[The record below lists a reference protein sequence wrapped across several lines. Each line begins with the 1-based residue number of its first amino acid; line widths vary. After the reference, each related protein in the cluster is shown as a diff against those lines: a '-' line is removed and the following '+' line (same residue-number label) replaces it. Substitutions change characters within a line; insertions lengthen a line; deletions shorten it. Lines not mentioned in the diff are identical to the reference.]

1 MRKFSLYFYNGIKEH
16 WRAELRGMKVQR
28 APCWILPLACALE
41 PCEGKEHLL
50 MKNQFP
56 TLFSPCMIGNV
67 EIKNRICKAPQTTG
81 FSHMDG
87 TVSSRLVRY
96 YEDLAKGEVGMI
108 IVEYAFV
115 DRDCSKSASNQLGI
129 CDDEYIV
136 GLGWLADTIKNLGS
150 VPCIQIEHCGRQRFL
165 GPPMKSA
172 SPNPW
177 PLMYDR
183 YGKAAIPSELT
194 INEIDQLIEDF
205 GKAAWR
211 AKTAGFQVVE
221 IHGAHGYLITNFL
234 SPFTNQRR
242 DWYGG
247 SRENRFRFL
256 EQVFKRCKE
265 YVGEDFPI
273 IVRLS
278 GTDYEPGGMTIE
290 DTIYYAK
297 RLEELGCAAIDVSGG
312 DHHQMIHQVTPMQIP
327 RGHNVWAAEAIE
339 KEVNIPVFA
348 TGSITQ
354 PAYAEEIL
362 ASGKADFISMG
373 RPLLADPYWAK
384 KAMEGHP
391 EDISPCIRCNE
402 GCLDRG
408 NHLGKSINCT
418 MNPLLGF
425 EDALALKP
433 AEHKKKIAVVG
444 GGPGG
449 LKAADTAALKGHE
462 VTLFEKRKLGGYLH
476 EASYPEFKADIRDA
490 MNYLITQI
498 HKRGITIVEKEA
510 KAEDLSGFDVVII
523 AAGASPVKLSVPGAD
538 RENVTMAVDVLC
550 EAAEKPTG
558 KIVVVGGGLIG
569 TETAVMFGQNPD
581 NQVTIVE
588 MLPQIMNGC
597 SDSDH
602 TVYSD
607 MIREHKIQ
615 VHTSARVLEIG
626 DEGVLIEEKGKKLTV
641 PADHVFLAV
650 GMKPNRSLYDEL
662 KAEGKEVYNVGDS
675 LATGKIYD
683 AIHAGYKAAWRI

>member
-1 MRKFSLYFYNGIKEH
+1 
-16 WRAELRGMKVQR
+16 
-28 APCWILPLACALE
+28 
-41 PCEGKEHLL
+41 
-50 MKNQFP
+50 MKNLYP
-56 TLFSPCMIGNV
+56 TLFSPCKIGNV

-87 TVSSRLVRY
+87 TVSSRLIRC

-108 IVEYAFV
+108 IVEYAYV
-115 DRDCSKSASNQLGI
+115 DNKYSKSASNQLGI
-129 CDDEYIV
+129 CDDEYMV
-136 GLGWLADTIKNLGS
+136 GLGWLADTIKNNDC

-172 SPNPW
+172 SSNPW
-177 PLMYDR
+177 PLMYER
-183 YGKAAIPSELT
+183 YGKAAIPEELT
-194 INEIDQLIEDF
+194 IDEIHQLVEDF

-234 SPFTNQRR
+234 SPFTNQRK

-278 GTDYEPGGMTIE
+278 GTDYEPDGMTIE

-312 DHHQMIHQVTPMQIP
+312 DHHQMIHQVSPMQIP
-327 RGHNVWAAEAIE
+327 RGHNVWAAEAIK
-339 KEVNIPVFA
+339 KEVSIPVFA

-354 PAYAEEIL
+354 PDYAEEIL

-384 KAMEGHP
+384 KAMEGRA

-425 EDALALKP
+425 EDALAIRP
-433 AEHKKKIAVVG
+433 AEMKKRIAVVG
-444 GGPGG
+444 GGPAGM
-449 LKAADTAALKGHE
+449 KAADTAALRGHE

-490 MNYLITQI
+490 LKYLITQ
-498 HKRGITIVEKEA
+498 VEKHGVQVVNKEA
-510 KAEDLSGFDVVII
+510 EAADLEGFDAVII
-523 AAGASPVKLSVPGAD
+523 AAGASPAGLGVPGTD
-538 RENVTMAVDVLC
+538 RSNVTLAVDSLC
-550 EAAEKPTG
+550 EGAQKLTG
-558 KIVVVGGGLIG
+558 RIVVIGGGLIG
-569 TETAVMFGQNPD
+569 TETAIQMSLDPE

-588 MLPQIMNGC
+588 MLPEIMNGC
-597 SDSDH
+597 SDCDH
-602 TVYSD
+602 IVYSD
-607 MIREHKIQ
+607 MIREKKIR
-615 VHTSARVLEIG
+615 VLTSARVMEIA
-626 DEGVLIEEKGKKLTV
+626 DEGVAVEYKGRRQV
-641 PADHVFLAV
+641 IPADHVLLAT
-650 GMKPNRSLYDEL
+650 GMKPNRQLYEEL
-662 KAEGKEVYNVGDS
+662 KAKGVCVRNVGDS
-675 LATGKIYD
+675 LQAGKIYD
-683 AIHAGYKAAWRI
+683 AIHTGYKAGLKI

>member
-1 MRKFSLYFYNGIKEH
+1 
-16 WRAELRGMKVQR
+16 MK
-28 APCWILPLACALE
+28 CSY
-41 PCEGKEHLL
+41 
-50 MKNQFP
+50 P
-56 TLFSPCMIGNV
+56 TLFSPCKIGNV

-87 TVSSRLVRY
+87 TVSSRLIRC

-108 IVEYAFV
+108 IVEYAYV
-115 DRDCSKSASNQLGI
+115 DNKYSKSASNQLGI
-129 CDDEYIV
+129 CDDEYMV
-136 GLGWLADTIKNLGS
+136 GLGWLADTIKNNDC

-172 SPNPW
+172 SANPW
-177 PLMYDR
+177 PLMYER
-183 YGKAAIPSELT
+183 YGQAAIPEELT
-194 INEIDQLIEDF
+194 IEEIHQLVEDF

-234 SPFTNQRR
+234 SPFTNQRK

-278 GTDYEPGGMTIE
+278 GTDYEPGGMTID
-290 DTIYYAK
+290 DTTYYAK

-327 RGHNVWAAEAIE
+327 RGHNVWAAEAIK
-339 KEVNIPVFA
+339 KEVSIPVFA

-354 PAYAEEIL
+354 PDYAEEIL

-384 KAMEGHP
+384 KAMEGRA

-425 EDALALKP
+425 EDALAIRP
-433 AEHKKKIAVVG
+433 AETKKRVAVVG
-444 GGPGG
+444 GGPAGM
-449 LKAADTAALKGHE
+449 KAADTAALRGHE

-490 MNYLITQI
+490 LAYLITQ
-498 HKRGITIVEKEA
+498 VEKHGVEIVKKEA
-510 KAEDLSGFDVVII
+510 TAADLEGFDAVII
-523 AAGASPVKLSVPGAD
+523 AAGASPAGLGVPGAD
-538 RENVTMAVDVLC
+538 RSSVTLAVDSLT
-550 EAAEKPTG
+550 EDAQKLTG
-558 KIVVVGGGLIG
+558 RIVVIGGGLIG
-569 TETAVMFGQNPD
+569 TEAAIQMSLDPE

-588 MLPQIMNGC
+588 MLPEIMNGC
-597 SDSDH
+597 SDCDH
-602 TVYSD
+602 IVYSD
-607 MIREHKIQ
+607 MIREKKIQ
-615 VHTSARVLEIG
+615 VLTSARVLEIG
-626 DEGVLIEEKGKKLTV
+626 DDGVTAEWKGRRQV
-641 PADHVFLAV
+641 IPADHVLLAT
-650 GMKPNRSLYDEL
+650 GMKPNRQLYEEL
-662 KAEGKEVYNVGDS
+662 KEKGVCVRNVGDS
-675 LATGKIYD
+675 LQPGKIYD
-683 AIHAGYKAAWRI
+683 AIHTGYKAGLKI

>member
-1 MRKFSLYFYNGIKEH
+1 MNH
-16 WRAELRGMKVQR
+16 
-28 APCWILPLACALE
+28 
-41 PCEGKEHLL
+41 
-50 MKNQFP
+50 QFP
-56 TLFSPCMIGNV
+56 TLFSPYKIGNV

-81 FSHMDG
+81 LSHMDG
-87 TVSSRLVRY
+87 TVSSRLVRC

-136 GLGWLADTIKNLGS
+136 GLGWLADTIKNNDC

-177 PLMYDR
+177 PLMYER
-183 YGKAAIPSELT
+183 YGQAAIPEELT
-194 INEIDQLIEDF
+194 IEEIHQLIEDF
-205 GKAAWR
+205 GRAALR

-234 SPFTNQRR
+234 SPFTNQRK

-256 EQVFKRCKE
+256 EQVFKRCRE

-312 DHHQMIHQVTPMQIP
+312 DHHQMIHQVSPMQIP
-327 RGHNVWAAEAIE
+327 RGHNVWAAEAIK

-354 PAYAEEIL
+354 PQFAEEIL

-425 EDALALKP
+425 EDALALRP
-433 AEHKKKIAVVG
+433 AEHPEKIAVVG
-444 GGPGG
+444 GGPAGM
-449 LKAADTAALKGHE
+449 KAADAAALRGHQ
-462 VTLFEKRKLGGYLH
+462 VSLFEKRKLGGYLH

-490 MNYLITQI
+490 LNYLVTQVRK
-498 HKRGITIVEKEA
+498 HGVTIVEKEA
-510 KAEDLSGFDVVII
+510 KLEDLTDFDAVIV
-523 AAGASPVKLSVPGAD
+523 AAGASPVGLKVPGAD
-538 RENVTMAVDVLC
+538 LPTVNLAVDVLC
-550 EAAEKPTG
+550 GEAEKPSG
-558 KIVVVGGGLIG
+558 KIVVIGGGMIG
-569 TETAVMFGQNPD
+569 TETAVLFGQNPD
-581 NQVTIVE
+581 NQVTIIE
-588 MLPQIMNGC
+588 MLPQIMKGC
-597 SDSDH
+597 SDSDR
-602 TVYSD
+602 TVYGE
-607 MIREHKIQ
+607 MIREHHIQ
-615 VHTSARVLEIG
+615 VFTSSRVTEIT
-626 DEGVLIEEKGKKLTV
+626 DEGVVMEQNGRRRLI
-641 PADHVFLAV
+641 PADHVFLAT
-650 GMKPNRSLYDEL
+650 GMRPNRDLYDSL
-662 KAEGKEVYNVGDS
+662 KAQGRRVYNVGDS
-675 LATGKIYD
+675 LEPGKIYD
-683 AIHAGYKAAWRI
+683 AIHTGYKAGWKI

>member
-1 MRKFSLYFYNGIKEH
+1 
-16 WRAELRGMKVQR
+16 MK
-28 APCWILPLACALE
+28 CSY
-41 PCEGKEHLL
+41 
-50 MKNQFP
+50 P
-56 TLFSPCMIGNV
+56 TLLSPCNV

-87 TVSSRLVRY
+87 TVSSRLIRC

-108 IVEYAFV
+108 IVEYAYV
-115 DRDCSKSASNQLGI
+115 DNKYSKSASNQLGI
-129 CDDEYIV
+129 CDDEYMV
-136 GLGWLADTIKNLGS
+136 GLGWLADTIKNNDC

-165 GPPMKSA
+165 VPPMKCA
-172 SPNPW
+172 SSNPW
-177 PLMYDR
+177 PLMYER
-183 YGKAAIPSELT
+183 YGQAAIPEELT
-194 INEIDQLIEDF
+194 IEEIHQLVGDF

-234 SPFTNQRR
+234 SPFTNQRK

-256 EQVFKRCKE
+256 EQVFTRCKE

-278 GTDYEPGGMTIE
+278 GTDYEPGGMTID

-327 RGHNVWAAEAIE
+327 RGHNVWAAEAIK
-339 KEVNIPVFA
+339 KEVSIPVFA

-354 PAYAEEIL
+354 PDYAEEIL

-384 KAMEGHP
+384 KAMEGRA

-425 EDALALKP
+425 EDALAIRP
-433 AEHKKKIAVVG
+433 AETKKRVAVVG
-444 GGPGG
+444 GGPSGM
-449 LKAADTAALKGHE
+449 KAADTAALRGHE

-490 MNYLITQI
+490 LAYLITQ
-498 HKRGITIVEKEA
+498 VEKHGVEIVKKEA
-510 KAEDLSGFDVVII
+510 TAADLEGFDAVII
-523 AAGASPVKLSVPGAD
+523 AAGASPAGLGVPGAD
-538 RENVTMAVDVLC
+538 RSRVTLAVDSLT
-550 EAAEKPTG
+550 EDAQKLTG
-558 KIVVVGGGLIG
+558 RIVVIGGGLIG
-569 TETAVMFGQNPD
+569 TEAAIQMSLDPE

-588 MLPQIMNGC
+588 MLPEIMNGC
-597 SDSDH
+597 SDCDH
-602 TVYSD
+602 IVYSD
-607 MIREHKIQ
+607 MIREKKIQ
-615 VHTSARVLEIG
+615 VLTSARVLEIG
-626 DEGVLIEEKGKKLTV
+626 DDGVTAEWKGRRQV
-641 PADHVFLAV
+641 IPADHVLLAT
-650 GMKPNRSLYDEL
+650 GMKPNRQLYEEL
-662 KAEGKEVYNVGDS
+662 KEKGVCVRNVGDS
-675 LATGKIYD
+675 LQPGKIYD
-683 AIHAGYKAAWRI
+683 AIHTGYKAGLKI

>member
-1 MRKFSLYFYNGIKEH
+1 
-16 WRAELRGMKVQR
+16 MK
-28 APCWILPLACALE
+28 CSY
-41 PCEGKEHLL
+41 
-50 MKNQFP
+50 P
-56 TLFSPCMIGNV
+56 TLFSPCKIGNV

-87 TVSSRLVRY
+87 TVSSRLIRC

-108 IVEYAFV
+108 IVEYAYV
-115 DRDCSKSASNQLGI
+115 DNKYSKSASNQLGI
-129 CDDEYIV
+129 CDDEYMV
-136 GLGWLADTIKNLGS
+136 GLGWLADTIKNNDC

-172 SPNPW
+172 SANPW
-177 PLMYDR
+177 PLMYER
-183 YGKAAIPSELT
+183 YGQAAIPEELT
-194 INEIDQLIEDF
+194 IEEIHQLVEDF

-234 SPFTNQRR
+234 SPFTNQRK

-278 GTDYEPGGMTIE
+278 GTDYEPDGMTIE

-327 RGHNVWAAEAIE
+327 RGHNVWAAEAIK
-339 KEVNIPVFA
+339 KEVSIPVFA

-354 PAYAEEIL
+354 PDYAEEIL

-384 KAMEGHP
+384 KAMEGRA
-391 EDISPCIRCNE
+391 EDIAPCIRCNE

-425 EDALALKP
+425 EDALAIRP
-433 AEHKKKIAVVG
+433 AETKKRVAVVG
-444 GGPGG
+444 GGPAGM
-449 LKAADTAALKGHE
+449 KAADTAALRGHE

-490 MNYLITQI
+490 LAYLITQ
-498 HKRGITIVEKEA
+498 VEKHGVEIVKKEA
-510 KAEDLSGFDVVII
+510 TAADLEGFDAVII
-523 AAGASPVKLSVPGAD
+523 AAGASPAGLGVPGAD
-538 RENVTMAVDVLC
+538 RSSVTLAVDSLT
-550 EAAEKPTG
+550 EDAQKLTG
-558 KIVVVGGGLIG
+558 RIVVIGGGLIG
-569 TETAVMFGQNPD
+569 TEAAIQISLDPE

-588 MLPQIMNGC
+588 MLPEIMNGC
-597 SDSDH
+597 SDCDH
-602 TVYSD
+602 IVYSD
-607 MIREHKIQ
+607 MIREKKIQ
-615 VHTSARVLEIG
+615 VLTSARVLEIG
-626 DEGVLIEEKGKKLTV
+626 DDGVTAEWKGRRQV
-641 PADHVFLAV
+641 IPADHVLLAT
-650 GMKPNRSLYDEL
+650 GMKPNRQLYEEL
-662 KAEGKEVYNVGDS
+662 KEKGVCVRNVGDS
-675 LATGKIYD
+675 LQPGKIYD
-683 AIHAGYKAAWRI
+683 AIHTGYKAGLKI

>member
-1 MRKFSLYFYNGIKEH
+1 
-16 WRAELRGMKVQR
+16 MK
-28 APCWILPLACALE
+28 CSY
-41 PCEGKEHLL
+41 
-50 MKNQFP
+50 P
-56 TLFSPCMIGNV
+56 TLFSPCKIGNV

-87 TVSSRLVRY
+87 TVSSRLIRC

-108 IVEYAFV
+108 IVEYAYV
-115 DRDCSKSASNQLGI
+115 DNKYSKSASNQLGI
-129 CDDEYIV
+129 CDDEYMV
-136 GLGWLADTIKNLGS
+136 GLGWLADTIKNNDC

-172 SPNPW
+172 SANPW
-177 PLMYDR
+177 PLMYER
-183 YGKAAIPSELT
+183 YGQAAIPEELT
-194 INEIDQLIEDF
+194 IEEIHQLVEDF

-234 SPFTNQRR
+234 SPFTNQRK

-278 GTDYEPGGMTIE
+278 GTDYEPDGMTIE

-327 RGHNVWAAEAIE
+327 RGHNVWAAEAIK
-339 KEVNIPVFA
+339 KEVSIPVFA

-354 PAYAEEIL
+354 PDYAEEIL

-384 KAMEGHP
+384 KAMEGRA

-418 MNPLLGF
+418 MNPLLEF
-425 EDALALKP
+425 EDALAIRP
-433 AEHKKKIAVVG
+433 AETKKRVAVVG
-444 GGPGG
+444 GGPAGM
-449 LKAADTAALKGHE
+449 KAADTAALRGHE

-490 MNYLITQI
+490 LAYLITQ
-498 HKRGITIVEKEA
+498 VEKHGVEIVKKEA
-510 KAEDLSGFDVVII
+510 TAADLEGFDAVII
-523 AAGASPVKLSVPGAD
+523 AAGASPAGLGVPGAD
-538 RENVTMAVDVLC
+538 RSSVTLAVDSLT
-550 EAAEKPTG
+550 EDAQKLTG
-558 KIVVVGGGLIG
+558 RIVVIGGGLIG
-569 TETAVMFGQNPD
+569 TEAAIQMSLDPE

-588 MLPQIMNGC
+588 MLPEIMNGC
-597 SDSDH
+597 SDCDH
-602 TVYSD
+602 IVYSD
-607 MIREHKIQ
+607 MIREKKIQ
-615 VHTSARVLEIG
+615 VLTSARVLEIG
-626 DEGVLIEEKGKKLTV
+626 DDGVTAEWKGRRQV
-641 PADHVFLAV
+641 IPADHVLLAT
-650 GMKPNRSLYDEL
+650 GMKPNRQLYEEL
-662 KAEGKEVYNVGDS
+662 KEKGVCVRNVGDS
-675 LATGKIYD
+675 LQPGKIYD
-683 AIHAGYKAAWRI
+683 AIHTGYKAGLKI

>member
-1 MRKFSLYFYNGIKEH
+1 MNPYY
-16 WRAELRGMKVQR
+16 
-28 APCWILPLACALE
+28 
-41 PCEGKEHLL
+41 
-50 MKNQFP
+50 P
-56 TLFSPCMIGNV
+56 TLFSPCKIGNV
-67 EIKNRICKAPQTTG
+67 VIKNRICKAPQTTG
-81 FSHMDG
+81 MSHMDG
-87 TVSSRLVRY
+87 TVSSRLVRC
-96 YEDLAKGEVGMI
+96 YEDLARGEVGMI
-108 IVEYAFV
+108 IVEYAYV
-115 DRDCSKSASNQLGI
+115 DRKCSKSASNQLGI

-136 GLGWLADTIKNLGS
+136 GLGWLADTIKNLDC

-172 SPNPW
+172 SSNPW
-177 PLMYDR
+177 PLMYER
-183 YGKAAIPSELT
+183 YGKAAIPEELT
-194 INEIDQLIEDF
+194 IEEIDQLVEDF

-312 DHHQMIHQVTPMQIP
+312 DHHQMIHQVTPMQLS
-327 RGHNVWAAEAIE
+327 RGHNVWAAEAIK
-339 KEVNIPVFA
+339 KEVGIPVFA

-354 PAYAEEIL
+354 PDYAEEIL

-384 KAMEGHP
+384 KAMEGHA

-418 MNPLLGF
+418 MNPTLGF
-425 EDALALKP
+425 EDALAIRP
-433 AEHKKKIAVVG
+433 AEAPKKVAVVG
-444 GGPGG
+444 GGPAG
-449 LKAADTAALKGHE
+449 LKAADTAALRGHE
-462 VTLFEKRKLGGYLH
+462 VTLFEKRALGGYLH

-490 MNYLITQI
+490 LKYLVTQVNK
-498 HKRGITIVEKEA
+498 HGVKVVEKEA
-510 KAEDLSGFDVVII
+510 ALEDLKGFDAVIV
-523 AAGASPVKLSVPGAD
+523 AAGTTPAGLRVPGAD
-538 RENVTMAVDVLC
+538 RPEVSIAVDALRPDGIR
-550 EAAEKPTG
+550 PTG
-558 KIVVVGGGLIG
+558 EIVVIGGGLIG
-569 TETAVMFGQNPD
+569 VETAIQFSRTEGNH
-581 NQVTIVE
+581 VTIIE
-588 MLPQIMNGC
+588 MLPRIMNGC
-597 SDSDH
+597 SDCDH
-602 TVYSD
+602 IVYTD
-607 MIREHKIQ
+607 WIREKNIR
-615 VHTSARVLEIG
+615 VCTCARVTEIG
-626 DEGVLIEEKGKKLTV
+626 EEGVTFEAGGRRQTV
-641 PADHVFLAV
+641 PADHVFLAT
-650 GMKPNRSLYDEL
+650 GMKPCGGLYEQL
-662 KAEGKEVYNVGDS
+662 CAEGVKAYIVGDCQ
-675 LATGKIYD
+675 TPGKIYD
-683 AIHAGYKAAWRI
+683 AIHSGYKAGLKV

>member
-1 MRKFSLYFYNGIKEH
+1 MNH
-16 WRAELRGMKVQR
+16 
-28 APCWILPLACALE
+28 
-41 PCEGKEHLL
+41 
-50 MKNQFP
+50 QFP
-56 TLFSPCMIGNV
+56 TLFSPYKIGNV

-81 FSHMDG
+81 LSHMDG
-87 TVSSRLVRY
+87 TVSSRLVRC

-136 GLGWLADTIKNLGS
+136 GLGWLADTIKNNDC

-177 PLMYDR
+177 PLMYER
-183 YGKAAIPSELT
+183 YGQAAIPEELT
-194 INEIDQLIEDF
+194 IEEIHQLIEDF
-205 GKAAWR
+205 GRAALR

-234 SPFTNQRR
+234 SPFTNQRK

-256 EQVFKRCKE
+256 EQVFKRCRE

-312 DHHQMIHQVTPMQIP
+312 DHHQMIHQVSPMQIP
-327 RGHNVWAAEAIE
+327 RGHNVWAAEAIK

-354 PAYAEEIL
+354 PQFAEEIL

-425 EDALALKP
+425 EDALALRP
-433 AEHKKKIAVVG
+433 AEHPEKIAVVG
-444 GGPGG
+444 GGPAGM
-449 LKAADTAALKGHE
+449 KAADAAALRGHQ
-462 VTLFEKRKLGGYLH
+462 VSLFEKRKLGGYLH

-490 MNYLITQI
+490 LNYLVTQVRK
-498 HKRGITIVEKEA
+498 HGVTIVEKEA
-510 KAEDLSGFDVVII
+510 KLEDLTDFDAVIV
-523 AAGASPVKLSVPGAD
+523 AAGASPVELKVPGAD
-538 RENVTMAVDVLC
+538 RPNVTLAVDVLC
-550 EAAEKPTG
+550 GEAEKPSG
-558 KIVVVGGGLIG
+558 KIVVIGGGMIG
-569 TETAVMFGQNPD
+569 TETAVLFGQNPD
-581 NQVTIVE
+581 NQVTIIE
-588 MLPQIMNGC
+588 MLPQIMKGC
-597 SDSDH
+597 SDSDR
-602 TVYSD
+602 TVYGE
-607 MIREHKIQ
+607 MIREHHIQ
-615 VHTSARVLEIG
+615 VFTSSRVTEIT
-626 DEGVLIEEKGKKLTV
+626 DEGVVMEQNGRRRLI
-641 PADHVFLAV
+641 PADHVFLAT
-650 GMKPNRSLYDEL
+650 GMRPNRDLYDSL
-662 KAEGKEVYNVGDS
+662 KAQGRRVYNVGDS
-675 LATGKIYD
+675 LEPGKIYD
-683 AIHAGYKAAWRI
+683 AIHTGYKAGWKI

>member
-1 MRKFSLYFYNGIKEH
+1 
-16 WRAELRGMKVQR
+16 MK
-28 APCWILPLACALE
+28 CSY
-41 PCEGKEHLL
+41 
-50 MKNQFP
+50 P
-56 TLFSPCMIGNV
+56 TLFSPCKIGNV

-87 TVSSRLVRY
+87 TVSSRLIRC

-108 IVEYAFV
+108 IVEYAYV
-115 DRDCSKSASNQLGI
+115 DNKYSKSASNQLGI
-129 CDDEYIV
+129 CDDEYMV
-136 GLGWLADTIKNLGS
+136 GLGWLADTIKNNDC

-172 SPNPW
+172 SANPW
-177 PLMYDR
+177 PLMYER
-183 YGKAAIPSELT
+183 YGQAAIPEELT
-194 INEIDQLIEDF
+194 IEEIHQLVEDF

-234 SPFTNQRR
+234 SPFTNQRK

-278 GTDYEPGGMTIE
+278 GTDYEPGGMTID

-327 RGHNVWAAEAIE
+327 RGHNVWAAEAIK
-339 KEVNIPVFA
+339 KEVSIPVFA

-354 PAYAEEIL
+354 PDYAEEIL

-384 KAMEGHP
+384 KAMEGRA

-425 EDALALKP
+425 EDALAIRP
-433 AEHKKKIAVVG
+433 AETKKRVAVVG
-444 GGPGG
+444 GGPAGM
-449 LKAADTAALKGHE
+449 KAADTAALRGHE

-490 MNYLITQI
+490 LAYLITQ
-498 HKRGITIVEKEA
+498 VEKHGVEIVKKEA
-510 KAEDLSGFDVVII
+510 TAADLEGFDAVII
-523 AAGASPVKLSVPGAD
+523 AAGASPAGLGVPGAD
-538 RENVTMAVDVLC
+538 RSSVTLAVDSLT
-550 EAAEKPTG
+550 EDAQKLTG
-558 KIVVVGGGLIG
+558 RIVVIGGGLIG
-569 TETAVMFGQNPD
+569 TEAAIQMSLDPE

-588 MLPQIMNGC
+588 MLPEIMNGC
-597 SDSDH
+597 SDCDH
-602 TVYSD
+602 IVYSD
-607 MIREHKIQ
+607 MIREKKIQ
-615 VHTSARVLEIG
+615 VLTSARVLEIG
-626 DEGVLIEEKGKKLTV
+626 DDGVTAEWKGRRQV
-641 PADHVFLAV
+641 IPADHVLLAT
-650 GMKPNRSLYDEL
+650 GMKPNRQLYEEL
-662 KAEGKEVYNVGDS
+662 KEKGVCVRNVGDS
-675 LATGKIYD
+675 LQPGKIYD
-683 AIHAGYKAAWRI
+683 AIHTGYKAGLKI

>member
-1 MRKFSLYFYNGIKEH
+1 
-16 WRAELRGMKVQR
+16 
-28 APCWILPLACALE
+28 
-41 PCEGKEHLL
+41 
-50 MKNQFP
+50 MKNLYP
-56 TLFSPCMIGNV
+56 TLFSPCKIGNV

-87 TVSSRLVRY
+87 TVSSRLIRC

-108 IVEYAFV
+108 IVEYAYV
-115 DRDCSKSASNQLGI
+115 DNKYSKSASNQLGI
-129 CDDEYIV
+129 CDDEYMV
-136 GLGWLADTIKNLGS
+136 GLGWLADTIKNNDC

-172 SPNPW
+172 SSNPW
-177 PLMYDR
+177 PLMYER
-183 YGKAAIPSELT
+183 YGKAAIPEELT
-194 INEIDQLIEDF
+194 IDEIHQLVEDF

-234 SPFTNQRR
+234 SPFTNQRK

-278 GTDYEPGGMTIE
+278 GTDYEPDGMTIE

-312 DHHQMIHQVTPMQIP
+312 DHHQMIHQVSPMQIP
-327 RGHNVWAAEAIE
+327 RGHNVWAAEAIK
-339 KEVNIPVFA
+339 KEVSIPVFA

-354 PAYAEEIL
+354 PDYAEEIL

-384 KAMEGHP
+384 KAMEGRA

-425 EDALALKP
+425 EDALAIRP
-433 AEHKKKIAVVG
+433 AETKKRIAVVG
-444 GGPGG
+444 GGPAGM
-449 LKAADTAALKGHE
+449 KAADTAALRGHE

-490 MNYLITQI
+490 LKYLITQ
-498 HKRGITIVEKEA
+498 VEKHGVQVVNKEA
-510 KAEDLSGFDVVII
+510 EAADLERFDAVII
-523 AAGASPVKLSVPGAD
+523 AAGASPAGLGVPGTD
-538 RENVTMAVDVLC
+538 RSNVTLAVDSLC
-550 EAAEKPTG
+550 EGAQKLTG
-558 KIVVVGGGLIG
+558 RIVVIGGGLIG
-569 TETAVMFGQNPD
+569 TETAIQMSLDPE

-588 MLPQIMNGC
+588 MLPEIMNGC
-597 SDSDH
+597 SDCDH
-602 TVYSD
+602 IVYSD
-607 MIREHKIQ
+607 MIREKKIR
-615 VHTSARVLEIG
+615 VLTSARVMEIA
-626 DEGVLIEEKGKKLTV
+626 DEGVAVEYRGRRQVI
-641 PADHVFLAV
+641 PADHVLLAT
-650 GMKPNRSLYDEL
+650 GMKPNRQLYEEL
-662 KAEGKEVYNVGDS
+662 KAKGVCVRNVGDS
-675 LATGKIYD
+675 LQAGKIYD
-683 AIHAGYKAAWRI
+683 AIHTGYKAGLKI

>member
-1 MRKFSLYFYNGIKEH
+1 MNH
-16 WRAELRGMKVQR
+16 
-28 APCWILPLACALE
+28 
-41 PCEGKEHLL
+41 
-50 MKNQFP
+50 QFP
-56 TLFSPCMIGNV
+56 TLFSPYKIGNV

-81 FSHMDG
+81 LSHMDG
-87 TVSSRLVRY
+87 TVSSRLVRC

-136 GLGWLADTIKNLGS
+136 GLGWLADTIKNNDC

-177 PLMYDR
+177 PLMYER
-183 YGKAAIPSELT
+183 YGQAAIPEELT
-194 INEIDQLIEDF
+194 IEEIHQLIEDF
-205 GKAAWR
+205 GRAALR

-234 SPFTNQRR
+234 SPFTNQRK

-256 EQVFKRCKE
+256 EQVFKRCRE

-312 DHHQMIHQVTPMQIP
+312 DHHQMIHQVSPMQIP
-327 RGHNVWAAEAIE
+327 RGHNVWAAEAIK

-354 PAYAEEIL
+354 PQFAEEIL

-425 EDALALKP
+425 EDALALRP
-433 AEHKKKIAVVG
+433 AEHPEKIAVVG
-444 GGPGG
+444 GGPAGM
-449 LKAADTAALKGHE
+449 KAADAAALRGHQ
-462 VTLFEKRKLGGYLH
+462 VSLFEKRKLGGYLH

-490 MNYLITQI
+490 LNYLVTQVRK
-498 HKRGITIVEKEA
+498 HGVTIVEKEA
-510 KAEDLSGFDVVII
+510 KLEDLTDFDAVIV
-523 AAGASPVKLSVPGAD
+523 AVGASPVGLEVAGAD
-538 RENVTMAVDVLC
+538 RPNVTLAVDVLC
-550 EAAEKPTG
+550 GEAEKPSG
-558 KIVVVGGGLIG
+558 KIVVIGGGMIG
-569 TETAVMFGQNPD
+569 TETAVLFGQNPD
-581 NQVTIVE
+581 NQVTIIE
-588 MLPQIMNGC
+588 MLPQIMKGC
-597 SDSDH
+597 SDSDR
-602 TVYSD
+602 TVYGE
-607 MIREHKIQ
+607 MIREHHIQ
-615 VHTSARVLEIG
+615 VFTSSRVTEIT
-626 DEGVLIEEKGKKLTV
+626 DEGVVMEQNGRRRLI
-641 PADHVFLAV
+641 PADHVFLAT
-650 GMKPNRSLYDEL
+650 GMRPNRDLYDSL
-662 KAEGKEVYNVGDS
+662 KAQGRRVYNVGDS
-675 LATGKIYD
+675 LELGKIYD
-683 AIHAGYKAAWRI
+683 AIHTGYKAGWKI

>member
-1 MRKFSLYFYNGIKEH
+1 MT
-16 WRAELRGMKVQR
+16 
-28 APCWILPLACALE
+28 
-41 PCEGKEHLL
+41 
-50 MKNQFP
+50 NQFP
-56 TLFSPCMIGNV
+56 TLFSPCRIGNV

-81 FSHMDG
+81 LSHMDG
-87 TVSSRLVRY
+87 SVSSRLVRC
-96 YEDLAKGEVGMI
+96 YEDLAKGQVGMI

-129 CDDEYIV
+129 CDDEYMV
-136 GLGWLADTIKNLGS
+136 GLGWLADTIKNNDC

-177 PLMYDR
+177 PLMYQR
-183 YGKAAIPSELT
+183 YGQAAIPQELT
-194 INEIDQLIEDF
+194 IAEIHQLVEDF

-211 AKTAGFQVVE
+211 AKNAGFQVVE

-234 SPFTNQRR
+234 SPFTNQRK

-256 EQVFKRCKE
+256 EQVFTRCKE

-312 DHHQMIHQVTPMQIP
+312 DHHQMIHQVTPIQIP
-327 RGHNVWAAEAIE
+327 RGHNVWAAEAIK
-339 KEVNIPVFA
+339 KEVSIPVFA

-354 PAYAEEIL
+354 PDFAEEIL

-408 NHLGKSINCT
+408 NHIGKSINCT
-418 MNPLLGF
+418 MNPTLGF
-425 EDALALKP
+425 EDALAIHP
-433 AEHKKKIAVVG
+433 AEKPGKIAVVG
-444 GGPGG
+444 GGPAG
-449 LKAADTAALKGHE
+449 LKAADTAALRGHE
-462 VTLFEKRKLGGYLH
+462 VTLFEKRCLGGYLH
-476 EASYPEFKADIRDA
+476 EASFPEFKADIRDA
-490 MNYLITQI
+490 MKYLITQ
-498 HKRGITIVEKEA
+498 VEKHGVKVVKKEA
-510 KAEDLSGFDVVII
+510 VLEDLEKFDGVII
-523 AAGASPVKLSVPGAD
+523 AAGSMPAGLPVPGAD
-538 RENVTMAVDVLC
+538 RENVTLAVDALK
-550 EAAEKPTG
+550 EDGIRPTG
-558 KIVVVGGGLIG
+558 NIVVVGGGLIG
-569 TETAVMFGQNPD
+569 TETAVQFSLESANH
-581 NQVTIVE
+581 VTIVE
-588 MLPQIMNGC
+588 MLPEIMRGC
-597 SDSDH
+597 SDCDH
-602 TVYSD
+602 IVYQD
-607 MIREHKIQ
+607 MIRKNHIA
-615 VHTSARVLEIG
+615 VYTSARVLAVEEEGVAAEIG
-626 DEGVLIEEKGKKLTV
+626 GCRRLI
-641 PADHVFLAV
+641 PADHVFLAT
-650 GMKPNRSLYDEL
+650 GMKPNRTLYDAL
-662 KAEGKEVYNVGDS
+662 KAAGKKVINTGDS
-675 LATGKIYD
+675 LAAGKIYD
-683 AIHAGYKAAWRI
+683 AIHTGY

>member
-1 MRKFSLYFYNGIKEH
+1 MNH
-16 WRAELRGMKVQR
+16 
-28 APCWILPLACALE
+28 
-41 PCEGKEHLL
+41 
-50 MKNQFP
+50 QFP
-56 TLFSPCMIGNV
+56 TLFSPYKIGNV

-81 FSHMDG
+81 LSHMDG
-87 TVSSRLVRY
+87 TVSSRLVRC

-136 GLGWLADTIKNLGS
+136 GLGWLADTIKNNDC

-177 PLMYDR
+177 PLMYER
-183 YGKAAIPSELT
+183 YGQAAIPEELT
-194 INEIDQLIEDF
+194 IEEIHQLIEDF
-205 GKAAWR
+205 GRAALR

-234 SPFTNQRR
+234 SPFTNQRK

-256 EQVFKRCKE
+256 EQVFKRCRE

-312 DHHQMIHQVTPMQIP
+312 DHHQMIHQVSPMQIP
-327 RGHNVWAAEAIE
+327 RGHNVWAAEAIK

-354 PAYAEEIL
+354 PQFAEEIL

-425 EDALALKP
+425 EDALALRP
-433 AEHKKKIAVVG
+433 AEHPEKIAVVG
-444 GGPGG
+444 GGPAGM
-449 LKAADTAALKGHE
+449 KAADAAALRGHQ
-462 VTLFEKRKLGGYLH
+462 VSLFEKRKLGGYLH

-490 MNYLITQI
+490 LNYLVTQVRK
-498 HKRGITIVEKEA
+498 HGVTIVEKEA
-510 KAEDLSGFDVVII
+510 KLEDLTDFDAVIV
-523 AAGASPVKLSVPGAD
+523 AAGASPVGLKVPGVD
-538 RENVTMAVDVLC
+538 RPNVTLAVDVLC
-550 EAAEKPTG
+550 GEAEKPSG
-558 KIVVVGGGLIG
+558 KIVVIGGGMIG
-569 TETAVMFGQNPD
+569 TETAVLFGQNPD
-581 NQVTIVE
+581 NQVTIIE
-588 MLPQIMNGC
+588 MLPQIMKGC
-597 SDSDH
+597 SDSDR
-602 TVYSD
+602 TVYGE
-607 MIREHKIQ
+607 MIREHHIQ
-615 VHTSARVLEIG
+615 VFTSSRVTEIT
-626 DEGVLIEEKGKKLTV
+626 DEGVVMEQNGRRRLI
-641 PADHVFLAV
+641 PADHVFLAT
-650 GMKPNRSLYDEL
+650 GMRPNRDLYDSL
-662 KAEGKEVYNVGDS
+662 KAQGRRVYNVGDS
-675 LATGKIYD
+675 LEPGKIYD
-683 AIHAGYKAAWRI
+683 AIHTGHKAGWKI